1 MSLAG
6 LCCLESYSHTRTKTV
21 SVVQILIL
29 QITMSLVPSSHLISR
44 RNSSLDIQHVRSY
57 IALQRELEAA
67 KR

>member
-1 MSLAG
+1 MSLDG
-6 LCCLESYSHTRTKTV
+6 LCCLKKDSHTRYETV
-21 SVVQILIL
+21 TVVQVLIL
-29 QITMSLVPSSHLISR
+29 RKTMSLMPSSHLISL